1 MPLNMGK
8 KRSTLKK
15 ILSGGL
21 QGAGNALLL
30 QSLLGEEEVPLGEG
44 DPFQA
49 DPLLGPTPSPGV
61 SDIDAEFPAIG
72 APDAAPP
79 LPQQGGI
86 EGLEGMDLQAIL
98 DFLMSQGQQQR

>member
-1 MPLNMGK
+1 M
-8 KRSTLKK
+8 LKK

-30 QSLLGEEEVPLGEG
+30 QSLLGEEEPMEGEEG
-44 DPFQA
+44 QLLDPFSPAQA
-49 DPLLGPTPSPGV
+49 PDVGELPGTFPAFEPSPQQ
-61 SDIDAEFPAIG
+61 
-72 APDAAPP
+72 PP
-79 LPQQGGI
+79 LPPQQGEGI